1 MEVFGLIGMIFG
13 MIDLKRPSFIFGVVS
28 FVKIHELSKTLQK
41 NRPIEKEPKK

>member
-13 MIDLKRPSFIFGVVS
+13 MIGFIFGVVS

-41 NRPIEKEPKK
+41 NRLLEKEPKK